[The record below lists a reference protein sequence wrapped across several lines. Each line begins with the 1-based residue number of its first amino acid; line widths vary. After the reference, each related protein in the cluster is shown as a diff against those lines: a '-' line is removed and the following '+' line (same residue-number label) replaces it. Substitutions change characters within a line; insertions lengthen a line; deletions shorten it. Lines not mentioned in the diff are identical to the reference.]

1 MQRLQRSLSVIHL
14 LFIVLLFCSGLSFA
28 EDTDDVM
35 PDTEI
40 TDIKETSSD
49 IVGLLYNGTV
59 DTKGSLSVLSYSGT
73 SYTVPGNTP
82 IGILQI
88 LQEAGTINKLSIGDE
103 LMEKKGILLLDGI
116 GNLSFGDEAGWY
128 VKVNGERLDDVV
140 LSETMG
146 LNRYLLNE
154 GDVVLF
160 ILGDP
165 KGMVSESKAYLTV
178 TVGEIHEVLAEPV
191 STNQGNETVKP
202 EQGTLNVTTNEDLP
216 KLNEKTVEEIEKESS
231 PDESDT
237 KSSNTSSTGD
247 QEILYSGSFSLPS
260 GIVNITTTGGDYEID
275 GDTPLGLLKKLMD
288 DDKISDI
295 SVSDKSMRK
304 GGILFLE
311 GINDYHFSGDKTWFV
326 LVNNILLKDYLY
338 PDTDGLNVYG
348 LKTGDEVGF
357 YFGEPARPAED
368 AEAKL
373 IITIE

>member
-1 MQRLQRSLSVIHL
+1 
-14 LFIVLLFCSGLSFA
+14 VLLFCSGISFA

-128 VKVNGERLDDVV
+128 VKVNGERLEDVV

-202 EQGTLNVTTNEDLP
+202 EQDTLNVTTNEDLP

-247 QEILYSGSFSLPS
+247 QEILYGGSFSLPS

-338 PDTDGLNVYG
+338 PDTDGLNVYT

>member
-14 LFIVLLFCSGLSFA
+14 LFIVLLFCSGISYA

-128 VKVNGERLDDVV
+128 VKVNGERLEDVV
-140 LSETMG
+140 LAETMG

-202 EQGTLNVTTNEDLP
+202 EQDTLNVTTNEDLP

-237 KSSNTSSTGD
+237 KSLNTSSTGD
-247 QEILYSGSFSLPS
+247 QDILYSGSFSLPS

-338 PDTDGLNVYG
+338 PDTDGLNVYA

>member
-14 LFIVLLFCSGLSFA
+14 LFIVLLFCSGISFA

-128 VKVNGERLDDVV
+128 VKVNGERLEDVV

-202 EQGTLNVTTNEDLP
+202 EQDTLNVTTNEDLP

-247 QEILYSGSFSLPS
+247 PEILYSGSFSLPS

-338 PDTDGLNVYG
+338 PDTDGLNVYT

>member
-14 LFIVLLFCSGLSFA
+14 LFIVLLFCSGISFA

-128 VKVNGERLDDVV
+128 VKVNGERLEDVV

-202 EQGTLNVTTNEDLP
+202 EQDTLNVTTNEDLP

-247 QEILYSGSFSLPS
+247 QEILYGGSFSLPS

-338 PDTDGLNVYG
+338 PDTDGLNVYT

>member
-14 LFIVLLFCSGLSFA
+14 LFIVLLFCSGISYA

-128 VKVNGERLDDVV
+128 VKVNGERLEDVV
-140 LSETMG
+140 LAETMG

-154 GDVVLF
+154 GDFVLF

-202 EQGTLNVTTNEDLP
+202 EQDTLNVTTNEDLP

-237 KSSNTSSTGD
+237 KSLNTSSTGD
-247 QEILYSGSFSLPS
+247 QDILYSGSFSLPS

-338 PDTDGLNVYG
+338 PDTDGLNVYA